1 MPSQPIRVA
10 HLMQYFAVGGLERM
24 VERLAVEAR
33 RYGVDSL
40 VIGYLG
46 DGPVRSAL
54 EAAGVR
60 TVMLPI
66 GPGLRLDRVAE
77 LRSILIRERIDVLH
91 THHLGPF
98 LYGASAAFFSRT
110 RLVHTEHSHEF
121 YDKWRRRWVGASMSK
136 VGRVVAVTPEIAEFR
151 RQFPGDCRV
160 IRNGVALPG
169 EDPSLRVD
177 GRRLLGAGPETFVV
191 GCVARLAAEKDHATL
206 LSAFGRLLD
215 RVPDSLLACA
225 GDGPLR
231 EELERSAVARGFESR
246 VRWLGALDDMSA
258 FYPAIDASVLSSVRE
273 GLPLS
278 LLEAMSYGRPVVAT
292 DVGGVPEL
300 LSGDAGLLVPSGAS
314 DALAD
319 ALVLIA
325 TNTSLGLSLGRA
337 ARVRVSEGYGIDQM
351 VKEYVELYRNVGH
364 GSVHPSQQ
372 PGAVPCD

>member
-1 MPSQPIRVA
+1 
-10 HLMQYFAVGGLERM
+10 MQYFAVGGLERM

-121 YDKWRRRWVGASMSK
+121 YDKWRRRWVGASMSQ

-169 EDPSLRVD
+169 EDPSLRVE

-206 LSAFGRLLD
+206 LSAFGRLLE

-231 EELERSAVARGFESR
+231 DELEKSASARGLESR
-246 VRWLGALDDMSA
+246 GRWLGALDDMST
-258 FYPAIDASVLSSVRE
+258 FYPAIDVCVLSSIRE

-300 LSGDAGLLVPSGAS
+300 LGRGAGLVVQPAAPG
-314 DALAD
+314 ALAD
-319 ALVLIA
+319 SLASIA
-325 TNTSLGLSLGRA
+325 TNASLGPSLGQA
-337 ARVRVSEGYGIDQM
+337 ALARVSEGYGIDQM
-351 VKEYVELYRNVGH
+351 VKEYVDLYREAARS
-364 GSVHPSQQ
+364 SVHPSKQL
-372 PGAVPCD
+372 GVAPCD